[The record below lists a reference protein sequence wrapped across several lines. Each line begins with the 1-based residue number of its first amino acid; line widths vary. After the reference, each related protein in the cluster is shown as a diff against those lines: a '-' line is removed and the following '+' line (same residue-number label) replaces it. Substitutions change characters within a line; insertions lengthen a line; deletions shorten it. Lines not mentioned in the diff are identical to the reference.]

1 MSGAITE
8 LVAQGVQDTF
18 LTGNPTMSFFKQVFK
33 QHTNFSQEKIR
44 QVFKAQPVAGG
55 MSSMIIKRS
64 GDLIGDMYLVKDD
77 SDNTGYTVSIAA
89 MIAKVELYI
98 GGQKIDEYTGSGSG
112 TFGNSGLIPKS
123 NSLNILGAEWL
134 PLYFFNCNDF
144 SSYIP
149 LVALQY
155 HDVEVRFHWSSTDPG
170 SNLTMYCN
178 NIYLDTKERSALTQ
192 SPINMLITQHQYLT
206 FTDDAK
212 MIDIP
217 FSHPIKALFLN
228 QEGIDPTI
236 GGSITMNTPPAV
248 SSDFKMTLEFNGQQR
263 FEPQGSRFFAIVE
276 PYYHGSPYG
285 SLGFMIDNPWT
296 YSFALDYGQRQ
307 PSGTCNFSRLDS
319 ARLHV
324 TSGNF
329 TPSQTLELNAINYN
343 VLRFENGLG
352 SLMFAN

>member
-18 LTGNPTMSFFKQVFK
+18 LTGTPTMSFFKQVFK

-44 QVFKAQPVAGG
+44 QVFKAQPVSGG
-55 MSSMIIKRS
+55 MSSVIIKRS
-64 GDLIGDMYLVKDD
+64 GDLIGDMYLIKDD
-77 SDNTGYTVSIAA
+77 SDTAALTNTMAA
-89 MIAKVELYI
+89 MVDKFELYI
-98 GGQKIDEYTGSGSG
+98 GGQKIDEYTGSATGTLGTAGVVAKANALGLSG
-112 TFGNSGLIPKS
+112 RDMT
-123 NSLNILGAEWL
+123 

-155 HDVEVRFHWSSTDPG
+155 HDVEIRIHWSSLVEPSKNIT
-170 SNLTMYCN
+170 LYTN

-192 SPINMLITQHQYLT
+192 GPINMLITQHQYLT
-206 FTDDAK
+206 FSDDAK

-228 QEGIDPTI
+228 QEGISSAT
-236 GGSITMNTPPAV
+236 TTQVAV
-248 SSDFKMTLEFNGQQR
+248 PVVSNDFKMTLEFNGQQR
-263 FEPQGSRFFAIVE
+263 FEPQGSRFFRFVE
-276 PYYHGSPYG
+276 GYYHCSPK
-285 SLGFMIDNPWT
+285 STSDLLITPPWV
-296 YSFALDYGQRQ
+296 YSFALNYGQRQ

-329 TPSQTLELNAINYN
+329 AAGQVLELNAINYN